1 MRDYKRKSDR
11 KPVTSEM
18 LAEAQEKIASGMS
31 KRKVAEHFGIDESTL
46 RKRLKK
52 GTGVSALGR
61 FKCILNQEQE
71 MELAQHCNL
80 LSDMFYGLTLSSLR
94 SLAFKYVQLNKI
106 NHPFSNETQMA
117 GVDWAINFLKRNN
130 LSLRLPQ
137 KTSVARIMG
146 FNRVKCDLFFNN
158 LTELQGKYK
167 FSPTQI
173 YNMDET
179 GITTVP
185 NKAPKI
191 VTTKGKRAV
200 GKVSSAERGQ
210 LVTAVCCMNAA
221 GNYVPPALI
230 FPRKREK
237 EELMNGAPP
246 GSVMFISDSGYIN
259 CELFVKWL
267 RHFQNH
273 VGATKNKPVLLILDN
288 HTSHITLENVQYCRE
303 NSIHL
308 LSLPPHS
315 SHKMQPLDRC
325 YFKSL
330 KDFYGTYCDQWMMS
344 NPGRVITQFQ
354 VAQLFGKAYLKNSTA
369 EKAVKAFE
377 VCGIVPMDR
386 LKFGEEDFLPSE
398 VTDQKFIS
406 PSASCDDIGS
416 HNEQQPPQPSTS
428 GVSKASK
435 TDVQERECSPCGS
448 SENREGTQYS
458 PSEIIP
464 VPKVEFKRKRMGK
477 GKKSTVLTSTPHKT
491 ALEMERNS
499 KVNVANRKL
508 TFKTGT
514 KEKKEKSKK
523 PESSEKQFVLG
534 ATWIMRILPQKTG

>member
-80 LSDMFYGLTLSSLR
+80 LSDITQQSPKNCHYKRETSCGKGIICREGPTGDCSLLYER
-94 SLAFKYVQLNKI
+94 CW
-106 NHPFSNETQMA
+106 E
-117 GVDWAINFLKRNN
+117 
-130 LSLRLPQ
+130 LR
-137 KTSVARIMG
+137 
-146 FNRVKCDLFFNN
+146 
-158 LTELQGKYK
+158 
-167 FSPTQI
+167 
-173 YNMDET
+173 
-179 GITTVP
+179 
-185 NKAPKI
+185 
-191 VTTKGKRAV
+191 
-200 GKVSSAERGQ
+200 
-210 LVTAVCCMNAA
+210 
-221 GNYVPPALI
+221 PPALI

-273 VGATKNKPVLLILDN
+273 VGATTNKPVLLILDN

-330 KDFYGTYCDQWMMS
+330 KDFYSTYCDQWMMS

-398 VTDQKFIS
+398 VTDQRSIS
-406 PSASCDDIGS
+406 PSASCDDFGS

-435 TDVQERECSPCGS
+435 TDVQECECSPCGS

-523 PESSEKQFVLG
+523 PESSEKTICPG
-534 ATWIMRILPQKTG
+534 CDMDYEDPPQKTG

>member
-1 MRDYKRKSDR
+1 
-11 KPVTSEM
+11 
-18 LAEAQEKIASGMS
+18 MS

-61 FKCILNQEQE
+61 FKCILNKEQE

-80 LSDMFYGLTLSSLR
+80 LSGMFYGLTLSFLR
-94 SLAFKYVQLNKI
+94 SIAFKYVPLNKI
-106 NHPFSNETQMA
+106 NHPFNNETQMA
-117 GVDWAINFLKRNN
+117 GVDWAINFLKRKN

-146 FNRVKCDLFFNN
+146 FNRVQCDSFFNN
-158 LTELQGKYK
+158 LAEFQGKYK

-173 YNMDET
+173 YNMDEIR
-179 GITTVP
+179 ITTVP

-200 GKVSSAERGQ
+200 WKVSSTERGQ

-221 GNYVPPALI
+221 GNYVPSALI
-230 FPRKREK
+230 FSRKREK

-273 VGATKNKPVLLILDN
+273 VGATTNKPVLLILDN
-288 HTSHITLENVQYCRE
+288 HTSHITLDNVQYCRE
-303 NSIHL
+303 NGIHL

-325 YFKSL
+325 SFKSL
-330 KDFYGTYCDQWMMS
+330 KDFYSTYCDQWMMS

-354 VAQLFGKAYLKNSTA
+354 VAQLFGKAYLKNSRA

-377 VCGIVPMDR
+377 VCSIVPMDR
-386 LKFGEEDFLPSE
+386 LKLGEENFLPSE
-398 VTDQKFIS
+398 VTDQGSIS
-406 PSASCDDIGS
+406 PSASRDDIGS

-448 SENREGTQYS
+448 SENRQRTQYS

-491 ALEMERNS
+491 ALEVERNS

-523 PESSEKQFVLG
+523 PESSEK
-534 ATWIMRILPQKTG
+534 TIMRILPQKI